1 MVLDSILQLA
11 FKKLP
16 LLELWCRIQVEYSQ
30 LSEKN
35 YLKVYKIYS
44 PSPVA
49 YLCKAGFFST
59 TVYCNRLNVEADT
72 RIHLSS
78 NKPGNKEIWR
88 GKKCTTRPLVSLI
101 WRGAGLENTVF
112 IKNVSYANLF

>member
-1 MVLDSILQLA
+1 MLLDSTLQLA

-16 LLELWCRIQVEYSQ
+16 LLELWCRIKVEYSQ

-35 YLKVYKIYS
+35 YLKVYKTYS

-49 YLCKAGFFST
+49 YLCKAGFST

-88 GKKCTTRPLVSLI
+88 GP
-101 WRGAGLENTVF
+101 GLENTIF